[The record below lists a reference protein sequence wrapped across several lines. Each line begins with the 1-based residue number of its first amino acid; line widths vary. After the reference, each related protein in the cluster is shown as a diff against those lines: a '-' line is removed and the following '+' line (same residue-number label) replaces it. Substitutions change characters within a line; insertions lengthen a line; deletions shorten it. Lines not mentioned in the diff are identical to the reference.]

1 MAYWQDELFGV
12 TPESGSWQDIAQSL
26 LNPVYDPEGNLIAR
40 ILKENPNQGIGGAG
54 VSADGETPMYGSSA
68 PETNPVKRDLE
79 KEEKNRP
86 SWKPSTNTFKS
97 PDMITMPIYT
107 VPRREVGRIGGNA
120 NMYGRNQ
127 QDMTEEELANLIA
140 LLRGRA

>member
-40 ILKENPNQGIGGAG
+40 ILKEKPEITNDFYD
-54 VSADGETPMYGSSA
+54 DGKGMDLEANLSTS
-68 PETNPVKRDLE
+68 NLVKRDLE

-86 SWKPSTNTFKS
+86 SWKPNTNIFKS
-97 PDMITMPIYT
+97 PDMITMPTYT
-107 VPRREVGRIGGNA
+107 VPRREVGNIGGNA
-120 NMYGRNQ
+120 NMYGRNK

>member
-26 LNPVYDPEGNLIAR
+26 LNPVYDPKGNLIAR
-40 ILKENPNQGIGGAG
+40 ILKEAPSPNMAEIGQNLQ
-54 VSADGETPMYGSSA
+54 VDPMGDPNKA
-68 PETNPVKRDLE
+68 PPNPVKRDLE

-97 PDMITMPIYT
+97 PDMVTMPIYT
-107 VPRREVGRIGGNA
+107 VPRREVGNIGGNA
-120 NMYGRNQ
+120 NMYGINQ

>member
-40 ILKENPNQGIGGAG
+40 ILKEKPEITNDFYD
-54 VSADGETPMYGSSA
+54 DGKGMDLEANLSTS
-68 PETNPVKRDLE
+68 NLVKRDLE

-86 SWKPSTNTFKS
+86 SWKPSTNIFKS
-97 PDMITMPIYT
+97 SDMVTMPIYT
-107 VPRREVGRIGGNA
+107 VPRREVGNIGGNA

-127 QDMTEEELANLIA
+127 QDMTEEELVNLIA

>member
-1 MAYWQDELFGV
+1 MAFWDELFGAL
-12 TPESGSWQDIAQSL
+12 PESGSWQDIAQSL
-26 LNPVYDPEGNLIAR
+26 LNPVYDPEGNLVAR
-40 ILKENPNQGIGGAG
+40 ILKEAPSPNMAEIGQNLQ
-54 VSADGETPMYGSSA
+54 VDPMGDPNKA
-68 PETNPVKRDLE
+68 PPNPVKRDLE
-79 KEEKNRP
+79 KEEKNKS

-107 VPRREVGRIGGNA
+107 VPRREVGNIGGNA
-120 NMYGRNQ
+120 NMYGRNK

>member
-26 LNPVYDPEGNLIAR
+26 LNPVYDPEGNLVAR
-40 ILKENPNQGIGGAG
+40 ILKEAPSPNMAEIGQNLQVDTMG
-54 VSADGETPMYGSSA
+54 DPNKA
-68 PETNPVKRDLE
+68 PPNPVKRDLE

-97 PDMITMPIYT
+97 PDMVTMPTYT
-107 VPRREVGRIGGNA
+107 VPRKEVGRIGGNA
-120 NMYGRNQ
+120 NMYGRNK

>member
-40 ILKENPNQGIGGAG
+40 ILKEAPSPNMAEIGQNLQ
-54 VSADGETPMYGSSA
+54 VDPMGDPNKA
-68 PETNPVKRDLE
+68 PPNPVKRDLE

-97 PDMITMPIYT
+97 PDMVTMPIYT
-107 VPRREVGRIGGNA
+107 VPRREVGNIGGNA
-120 NMYGRNQ
+120 NMYGRNK

>member
-40 ILKENPNQGIGGAG
+40 ILKEAPTSSMADIGQNLQKDPMGDPNK
-54 VSADGETPMYGSSA
+54 A
-68 PETNPVKRDLE
+68 PPNPVKRDLE

-86 SWKPSTNTFKS
+86 SWKPSANTFKS
-97 PDMITMPIYT
+97 PDMVTMPIYT
-107 VPRREVGRIGGNA
+107 VPRREVGNIGGNA
-120 NMYGRNQ
+120 NMYGINQ
-127 QDMTEEELANLIA
+127 QDITEEELANLIA